1 MKILKRILLVLLT
14 IAALMLI
21 IALFV
26 KKDYALEREVT
37 INAPKEMVFDYLRYL
52 KNQDNFSVWSEMDPN
67 MRKTFSGTDGTAGFV
82 SAWDSDDK
90 NVGSGE
96 QEIMLITEGERIDY
110 ELRFFEP
117 FEATDQAYLTTEA
130 LNSNQTLVKWGFSGK
145 FDYPMNIFL
154 LVMNME
160 DMLGADFEN
169 GLIKL
174 KEIME
179 KAAIDQLE
187 AEMIEAEKDKTMD

>member
-1 MKILKRILLVLLT
+1 MKTLKKILLVLLT
-14 IAALMLI
+14 IAALILI

-37 INAPKEMVFDYLRYL
+37 INAPNEMVFDYLKYL
-52 KNQDNFSVWSEMDPN
+52 KNQDNFSVWSEMDPD
-67 MRKTFSGTDGTAGFV
+67 MRQTFSGTDGTVGFV
-82 SAWDSDDK
+82 SAWESDDK
-90 NVGSGE
+90 NVGKGE
-96 QEIMLITEGERIDY
+96 QEILKITEGERIDY

-130 LNSNQTLVKWGFSGK
+130 LNNNQTLVKWGFSGK

-154 LVMNME
+154 LVINME
-160 DMLGADFEN
+160 DMLGDDFEK
-169 GLIKL
+169 GLINL

-179 KAAIDQLE
+179 KAAEEQAE
-187 AEMIEAEKDKTMD
+187 AEMIEVETEEIIE